1 MWTVFVFAFLRFLS
15 ALGLKSATAVPQPA
29 TQQPAT
35 QHSATQHSAT
45 QPVTQPFAPFIP
57 AAAEPLP
64 CELLYG
70 PPDEG
75 FLPPTIKQRIRAE
88 AHGATPTSRRMSRG
102 IAEVSHDGPANAFSD
117 SSQTD
122 QRSFSARP

>member
-29 TQQPAT
+29 TQ
-35 QHSATQHSAT
+35 
-45 QPVTQPFAPFIP
+45 PVTQPFAPFIP

-70 PPDEG
+70 PPDDG

-88 AHGATPTSRRMSRG
+88 AHGSTPTSRRMSRG
-102 IAEVSHDGPANAFSD
+102 IAEISHADADPTNAFSH

-122 QRSFSARP
+122 QRSFSARS